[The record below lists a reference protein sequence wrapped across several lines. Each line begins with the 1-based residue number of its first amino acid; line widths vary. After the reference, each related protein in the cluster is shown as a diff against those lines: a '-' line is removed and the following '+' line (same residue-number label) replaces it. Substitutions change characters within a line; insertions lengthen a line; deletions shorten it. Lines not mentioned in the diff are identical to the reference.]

1 MHKLRDSDDVFC
13 SHLKDIICYLMEFG
27 DDWQNHSREKHVLV
41 HWHKMRKQS
50 SYPFFIK
57 IISLISVI
65 IQMYFKIT
73 KLFQIEL
80 ELFMYIKNYI
90 FK

>member
-1 MHKLRDSDDVFC
+1 MTGKTIRGKNMFYYIGIEWETKVVT
-13 SHLKDIICYLMEFG
+13 
-27 DDWQNHSREKHVLV
+27 R
-41 HWHKMRKQS
+41 
-50 SYPFFIK
+50 YPFFIK

-73 KLFQIEL
+73 ELFQIEL
-80 ELFMYIKNYI
+80 GLFMYIKNYI

>member
-1 MHKLRDSDDVFC
+1 
-13 SHLKDIICYLMEFG
+13 
-27 DDWQNHSREKHVLV
+27 
-41 HWHKMRKQS
+41 MRNQS
-50 SYPFFIK
+50 SHPFFIK

-65 IQMYFKIT
+65 IQMYFEIT

>member
-1 MHKLRDSDDVFC
+1 MTGKTIRGKNMFYYIGIEWETKVVTLF
-13 SHLKDIICYLMEFG
+13 
-27 DDWQNHSREKHVLV
+27 
-41 HWHKMRKQS
+41 
-50 SYPFFIK
+50 FFIK

-65 IQMYFKIT
+65 IQMYFEIN